1 MGGKD
6 SREYAAAVWEAEQAQ
21 KQEAER
27 QQLVKE
33 IFTMFDADGNGKLS
47 KNEYKSYL
55 IGIGMFGPYA
65 DDYDSKGWAENCE
78 ELDSSTEEGIS
89 WDAFESKLYGPE
101 HRGRGDALE
110 RLDQAKV
117 DLSNIKYRYRYLGT
131 WDHVGTQPHRTQ
143 RLARRAGQQWRARA
157 RQGGQAGGM
166 SAPEYREMEIAKAEE
181 AARMRKEAVANLNA
195 VLDDSGATVE
205 SVAAAIAGAGEDEL
219 AYREPELLNRA
230 QGKLLELKEAAGKKG
245 KGRFWR
251 AKSG

>member
-1 MGGKD
+1 MPRRVSKRRTK
-6 SREYAAAVWEAEQAQ
+6 SRRSNKVSRRRNTRRSNVSKRRNTRRRNVSKRRNTREQ
-21 KQEAER
+21 
-27 QQLVKE
+27 
-33 IFTMFDADGNGKLS
+33 
-47 KNEYKSYL
+47 
-55 IGIGMFGPYA
+55 
-65 DDYDSKGWAENCE
+65 W
-78 ELDSSTEEGIS
+78 
-89 WDAFESKLYGPE
+89 
-101 HRGRGDALE
+101 
-110 RLDQAKV
+110 
-117 DLSNIKYRYRYLGT
+117 
-131 WDHVGTQPHRTQ
+131 
-143 RLARRAGQQWRARA
+143 ARA